1 MKCTVIPARNDTYP
15 PTATSGWPSGY
26 RITIDLCREGVL
38 FAEAVNEV
46 MVADYGTYVKYKGSF
61 TGTLNGVVL
70 PDGVALYEEVNNLI
84 GT

>member
-1 MKCTVIPARNDTYP
+1 
-15 PTATSGWPSGY
+15 
-26 RITIDLCREGVL
+26 
-38 FAEAVNEV
+38 